1 MAMSAGTSSS
11 LLVLHIS
18 LSSSSSLRSPLYSP
32 SGSLGC
38 RRVARHC
45 AVSLLREN
53 ATPSFS
59 SPNRVARHRTVSSS
73 SNAYAAPGIL
83 LGRHRPVAWCAES
96 FRPTRLTREFV
107 TGKFDPKKVSGR
119 RSQWLLIINCQV
131 YLFLLSLQNALSSSL
146 RGNATASFSPM
157 CIPTV
162 NDDDEGF
169 VESLNAFE

>member
-11 LLVLHIS
+11 LLVLCIS

-53 ATPSFS
+53 ATLSFS

-107 TGKFDPKKVSGR
+107 TGDGSR
-119 RSQWLLIINCQV
+119 LTI
-131 YLFLLSLQNALSSSL
+131 
-146 RGNATASFSPM
+146 ATALDHNLPSISF
-157 CIPTV
+157 PTFFAKC
-162 NDDDEGF
+162 F
-169 VESLNAFE
+169 VIIVKRECYREF

>member
-11 LLVLHIS
+11 LLVLRIS

-45 AVSLLREN
+45 AVSLLRENAN

-107 TGKFDPKKVSGR
+107 TGDGS
-119 RSQWLLIINCQV
+119 RSTI
-131 YLFLLSLQNALSSSL
+131 
-146 RGNATASFSPM
+146 ATALDHNLPSIVSYFLCKM
-157 CIPTV
+157 
-162 NDDDEGF
+162 
-169 VESLNAFE
+169 LRHHR